1 MDPSQWDLPFPLLV
15 AALYLIVFVRANGT
29 YWLGRVGAQG
39 ARHTRLA
46 RLMDGPGYQ
55 RATQRIDRFGAPI
68 IALSFLTVGFQTL
81 ANLAAGAAR
90 MKQRHYLPA
99 VAVGSLLWALLYAS
113 LGTVGIDLFGLLYQ
127 ASAPAAIASVV
138 LLAAAVAVF
147 VWRRH
152 RRSKQRPAALA
163 SLEDRD

>member
-15 AALYLIVFVRANGT
+15 AALYVIVFTRANGT
-29 YWLGRVGAQG
+29 YWLGRASAQG

-46 RLMDGPGYQ
+46 RLMDGPSYL

-68 IALSFLTVGFQTL
+68 IAASFLTVGFQTL

-90 MKQRHYLPA
+90 MQQRRYLPA

-113 LGTVGIDLFGLLYQ
+113 LGTVGVDLFGLLYE
-127 ASAPAAIASVV
+127 ASAPAAIAGLAVV
-138 LLAAAVAVF
+138 AAVV
-147 VWRRH
+147 
-152 RRSKQRPAALA
+152 AALA
-163 SLEDRD
+163 WRQHRRNRQYPTSPAPGQEE